1 MGLATDSLIFK
12 VSQLGL
18 SLLGGNGRAVGW
30 RGIVDLSLEWEPLA
44 ARVLSNGRPL
54 RVGSGAEPV
63 RVIGPYWAKF
73 ALLAPVGAD
82 HLVVFGS
89 EQALDA
95 PDAAFIAE
103 AAQLVAEVG
112 QLSPAKLLAD
122 ELEVVH
128 AIRELMEC
136 RPERTA
142 ETCRHIA
149 QTAAEALSC
158 DVGAVLVCDHDQLVA
173 EVITREWPAR
183 LDAEA
188 IKKTLVELFQRAER
202 KGTILELEIPPDP
215 SDALGR
221 DQGLVTR
228 LALPIGRPAPFGV
241 LVVAHAES
249 RARGFTNLCQRIGH
263 ALAESAES
271 LLEQSLSR
279 EALEAERDR
288 LAREARI
295 DALTRIEN
303 RTAWEELIAVEQARV
318 ARHPT
323 PLSIVSGDLDNLKAV
338 NDRLGHAAG
347 DRMLCAAADVLK
359 RCSRKA
365 DRIARVGGDE
375 FLILLPNTDA
385 IGAARYI
392 ARVRAAMERIHL
404 QDRLSMSLGAAT
416 AAAGEPLAAVIARA
430 DAAMYAAK
438 KLVRDDLPPAM
449 SA

>member
-12 VSQLGL
+12 VSPMGL

-54 RVGSGAEPV
+54 RIGTGKEPV

-89 EQALDA
+89 EAALDA
-95 PDAAFIAE
+95 PDAAFITE

-136 RPERTA
+136 RPERTSS
-142 ETCRHIA
+142 TCRHIA

-183 LDAEA
+183 LDADA
-188 IKKTLVELFQRAER
+188 IKKTLVELFQRTER
-202 KGTILELEIPPDP
+202 KGTVLELEIPPDP

-221 DQGLVTR
+221 GQGLVTR
-228 LALPIGRPAPFGV
+228 LALPIGRPTPFGV

-249 RARGFTNLCQRIGH
+249 RPRGFTNLCQRIGH
-263 ALAESAES
+263 ALAETAES

-288 LAREARI
+288 LAREARV

-303 RTAWEELIAVEQARV
+303 RTAWEELITVEQARV
-318 ARHPT
+318 ARHPA

-338 NDRLGHAAG
+338 NDRYGHAAG
-347 DRMLCAAADVLK
+347 DRMLCEAAEVLR

-392 ARVRAAMERIHL
+392 SRVRAAMERVEL
-404 QDRLSMSLGAAT
+404 DGRLSISLGAAT
-416 AAAGEPLAAVIARA
+416 AMPGEPMAAVIGRA
-430 DAAMYAAK
+430 DAAMYATK
-438 KLVRDDLPPAM
+438 KRMREDLPPAKT
-449 SA
+449 A

>member
-1 MGLATDSLIFK
+1 MGLTTDSLIFK
-12 VSQLGL
+12 VSPMGL

-54 RVGSGAEPV
+54 RVGTGGEPV
-63 RVIGPYWAKF
+63 RVVGPYWAKF

-89 EQALDA
+89 EEALTA

-128 AIRELMEC
+128 AIRELMEF

-142 ETCRHIA
+142 VTCRHIA

-158 DVGAVLVCDHDQLVA
+158 DVGAVLVCDHDQVVA
-173 EVITREWPAR
+173 EVITRDWPAR

-188 IKKTLVELFQRAER
+188 IKKTLVDLFQRAER
-202 KGTILELEIPPDP
+202 RGTILELEIPPDP

-221 DQGLVTR
+221 NQGLVTR
-228 LALPIGRPAPFGV
+228 LALPIGRPSPFGV

-263 ALAESAES
+263 ALAETAES

-279 EALEAERDR
+279 EALEADRDR

-295 DALTRIEN
+295 DALTGIEN
-303 RTAWEELIAVEQARV
+303 RTAWDELITVEQARL
-318 ARHPT
+318 ARHPAPVT
-323 PLSIVSGDLDNLKAV
+323 IVSGDLDNLKSV
-338 NDRLGHAAG
+338 NDRFGHAAG
-347 DRMLCAAADVLK
+347 DRMLCEAAGVLK

-385 IGAARYI
+385 TGAARYI
-392 ARVRAAMERIHL
+392 ARVRAAMTQIHL
-404 QDRLSMSLGAAT
+404 EDRLAMSLGAAT
-416 AAAGEPLAAVIARA
+416 AAAHEPLVAVIARA

-438 KLVRDDLPPAM
+438 KLLRADMPPTMTA
-449 SA
+449 